1 MKFHVDLTD
10 RLRPVEQR
18 ELVFDPTRRRR
29 RSPRAPG
36 RASWG
41 RAGTTTWPNPP
52 ATKLLLDDVT
62 RRPIPPLPAPQD
74 TAFFHYY
81 AYSLANPP
89 RPTILLP
96 TPLTLADRAR
106 VAKIEIGFTTLPPRA
121 KPSPASS
128 VTLQNEVYIRVADPN
143 DPAPTPT
150 CV

>member
-1 MKFHVDLTD
+1 MTPTAK
-10 RLRPVEQR
+10 
-18 ELVFDPTRRRR
+18 LV
-29 RSPRAPG
+29 
-36 RASWG
+36 
-41 RAGTTTWPNPP
+41 
-52 ATKLLLDDVT
+52 LDDVT

-74 TAFFHYY
+74 QFYFHYY
-81 AYSLANPP
+81 AYSLADPP

-106 VAKIEIGFTTLPPRA
+106 VAKIEMGFTALPPRA

>member
-1 MKFHVDLTD
+1 M
-10 RLRPVEQR
+10 
-18 ELVFDPTRRRR
+18 
-29 RSPRAPG
+29 
-36 RASWG
+36 
-41 RAGTTTWPNPP
+41 
-52 ATKLLLDDVT
+52 T

-74 TAFFHYY
+74 PAFFHYY
-81 AYSLANPP
+81 AYSLADPP

-106 VAKIEIGFTTLPPRA
+106 VAKIEVGFTTLPPRA

-128 VTLQNEVYIRVADPN
+128 VTLQNEIYVRVADPN